1 MFVAILAVSIV
12 LAILIPI
19 PPIVVDFL
27 IIFNFAF
34 SILILM
40 LTVLVPKP
48 TDFYVFP
55 PLLLLATI
63 YRLSLNIA
71 STRLI
76 LLSASQPFGAG
87 LVIFTFGTLVTNQ
100 NLVVGFI
107 LFLILLTIQHMV
119 VTSGAERI
127 AEVRARFVLE
137 AVPNKQLSIDADL
150 NAGFIT
156 TNEAYDKRRATVIEQ
171 EFYGTMDGATKFIR
185 GDATVAIIS
194 VLVNSLVGLLIGI
207 GQDGLP
213 IGQALQTYTILT
225 IGDGLASRI
234 PALILSA
241 STGFLLTRSRVI
253 SR

>member
-87 LVIFTFGTLVTNQ
+87 LVSHFW
-100 NLVVGFI
+100 
-107 LFLILLTIQHMV
+107 H
-119 VTSGAERI
+119 S
-127 AEVRARFVLE
+127 
-137 AVPNKQLSIDADL
+137 SD
-150 NAGFIT
+150 
-156 TNEAYDKRRATVIEQ
+156 
-171 EFYGTMDGATKFIR
+171 
-185 GDATVAIIS
+185 
-194 VLVNSLVGLLIGI
+194 
-207 GQDGLP
+207 
-213 IGQALQTYTILT
+213 
-225 IGDGLASRI
+225 
-234 PALILSA
+234 
-241 STGFLLTRSRVI
+241 
-253 SR
+253 

>member
-40 LTVLVPKP
+40 MTVLVPKP

-127 AEVRARFVLE
+127 AGSSRAIRARSGS
-137 AVPNKQLSIDADL
+137 Q
-150 NAGFIT
+150 
-156 TNEAYDKRRATVIEQ
+156 Q
-171 EFYGTMDGATKFIR
+171 
-185 GDATVAIIS
+185 AI
-194 VLVNSLVGLLIGI
+194 VHRCGPERWVH
-207 GQDGLP
+207 
-213 IGQALQTYTILT
+213 YHE
-225 IGDGLASRI
+225 
-234 PALILSA
+234 
-241 STGFLLTRSRVI
+241 
-253 SR
+253 

>member
-1 MFVAILAVSIV
+1 
-12 LAILIPI
+12 
-19 PPIVVDFL
+19 
-27 IIFNFAF
+27 
-34 SILILM
+34 
-40 LTVLVPKP
+40 
-48 TDFYVFP
+48 
-55 PLLLLATI
+55 
-63 YRLSLNIA
+63 
-71 STRLI
+71 
-76 LLSASQPFGAG
+76 
-87 LVIFTFGTLVTNQ
+87 
-100 NLVVGFI
+100 
-107 LFLILLTIQHMV
+107 MV

-127 AEVRARFVLE
+127 AEVRARFALE
-137 AVPNKQLSIDADL
+137 GVPSKQLSIDADL

-156 TNEAYDKRRATVIEQ
+156 TDEAYKKRRATAIEQ
-171 EFYGTMDGATKFIR
+171 EFYRTMDGATKFIR